1 MDQKALRCR
10 FSNELERL
18 RKRFAEGGA
27 RIFVPEPIG
36 LHSRRHAS
44 HFHTTPEFFLQT
56 GGATDFEC
64 PSGSFRLRTGDVCV
78 MPAGVPHAET
88 PIDLRAPYGVIV
100 LMNHA
105 AGCILLRGWAD
116 ESRRIQSGD
125 FLSSPLPTKA
135 FRFLEEASNQHLLPK
150 GLQRGF
156 STGLVTAF
164 LASVLTGLNTDA
176 AQQESS
182 ATPLVAE
189 VEKIIRVEISRQDLS
204 VATLA
209 ARLAC
214 SPDHLTRRFRA
225 ERGMALN
232 FWITRERIALAS
244 RLLERAEHNVAEV
257 GWACGYTSPSYF
269 ISVFRKHTG
278 MTPLQW
284 RREGDSPNGRRRTR

>member
-1 MDQKALRCR
+1 MNEKALRSR

-18 RKRFAEGGA
+18 IKRFAEG
-27 RIFVPEPIG
+27 RVRLLVPEPIG
-36 LHSRRHAS
+36 LHTRRHAS

-88 PIDLRAPYGVIV
+88 PVDLRTPYGVMV
-100 LMNHA
+100 LINHA
-105 AGCILLRGWAD
+105 PGCILLRGWAD

-135 FRFLEEASNQHLLPK
+135 FRYLEEVSHQHRLPK
-150 GLQRGF
+150 SLQRGF
-156 STGLVTAF
+156 SSGLVTAF
-164 LASVLTGLNTDA
+164 LASVLSGMNTSTIQKEA
-176 AQQESS
+176 TS
-182 ATPLVAE
+182 TPLVAE
-189 VEKIIRVEISRQDLS
+189 VERIIRVEISRQDMT
-204 VATLA
+204 VGTLA
-209 ARLAC
+209 ARLGC
-214 SPDHLTRRFRA
+214 SPDHLTRSFRA
-225 ERGMALN
+225 EKGMALN
-232 FWITRERIALAS
+232 SWITRERITLAS
-244 RLLERAEHNVAEV
+244 GLLERAEHNVAEV

-284 RREGDSPNGRRRTR
+284 RRKGDSPNERRRTR

>member
-1 MDQKALRCR
+1 MIEKVIRSR

-18 RKRFAEGGA
+18 RKRFAEGRA
-27 RIFVPEPIG
+27 RLFVPEPIG
-36 LHSRRHAS
+36 LYTRRHAS

-64 PSGSFRLRTGDVCV
+64 PSGSFRLRIGDVCV

-88 PIDLRAPYGVIV
+88 PIDLRTPYGMIV

-105 AGCILLRGWAD
+105 AGCMLLRGWAD
-116 ESRRIQSGD
+116 ESRRIQSDD
-125 FLSSPLPTKA
+125 FLQSPLPTRA
-135 FRFLEEASNQHLLPK
+135 FRFLEEVSNQHRLPK
-150 GLQRGF
+150 SLQRGF

-189 VEKIIRVEISRQDLS
+189 VERIIRVEISRQDMT
-204 VATLA
+204 VGTLA
-209 ARLAC
+209 ARLGC

-225 ERGMALN
+225 EKGMALN
-232 FWITRERIALAS
+232 SWITGERIALAS
-244 RLLERAEHNVAEV
+244 SLLERAEHNVAEV

-284 RREGDSPNGRRRTR
+284 RREGDSLNGRRRTR